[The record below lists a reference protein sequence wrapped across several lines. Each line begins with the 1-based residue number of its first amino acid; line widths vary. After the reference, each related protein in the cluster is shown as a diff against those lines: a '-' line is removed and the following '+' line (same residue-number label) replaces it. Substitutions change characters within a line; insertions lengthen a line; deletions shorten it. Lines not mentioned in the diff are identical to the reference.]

1 MLSNTNTLDFDF
13 LEIWESLEV
22 SEIFEILETLEMKE
36 MKELKELL
44 QLQLVKILYSEFNNF
59 SKLVNGNPASALTD
73 YKDRSNFSRS
83 KTLR

>member
-1 MLSNTNTLDFDF
+1 MIMISNTNALDFDF

-22 SEIFEILETLEMKE
+22 SEISEILE

-44 QLQLVKILYSEFNNF
+44 QLQQVTILCSEFDNF